1 MKRVLVL
8 VALAVSLSLGAVAVH
23 AASPSEPSVGC
34 RNIEGGA
41 GFTWDATTL
50 MFSGSY
56 SIVAPACKNITYSL
70 VILDNADSTTP
81 LATLT
86 GTPVGDN
93 TVIQFSTTLADTADH
108 NVCVYG
114 TTSSNGNRVFD
125 VGAPTGQT
133 CLVVDQSPSGGSTSF
148 H

>member
-1 MKRVLVL
+1 MKRAFALV
-8 VALAVSLSLGAVAVH
+8 VLAVTLSLGAAAGH
-23 AASPSEPSVGC
+23 AAAPSEPSIGC

-41 GFTWDATTL
+41 GFNWDATTL
-50 MFSGSY
+50 AFSGSY
-56 SIVAPACKNITYSL
+56 TLAAPACKNITYSL

-81 LATLT
+81 LTTLT
-86 GTPVGDN
+86 GTPGGNGD
-93 TVIQFSTTLADTADH
+93 VITFNTTLADPGDH

-114 TTSSNGNRVFD
+114 TTSSNGNKVFD

-133 CLVVDQSPSGGSTSF
+133 CLVVDQNPSGGSTNF